1 MQPPVVI
8 QVNEIFYFQGS
19 SQDKTIDRHEKEKN
33 FDLVDEVVNKGVD
46 LFFSGCQ

>member
-1 MQPPVVI
+1 MI

-19 SQDKTIDRHEKEKN
+19 SQDKTIDGHEKEKN